1 VAGPRQAKRVIW
13 YQLPPRGFW
22 VWACGGLSVFDAVI
36 IAAWTALNVIY
47 VWQRVAFI
55 VPLFKC
61 ALRFIWACRAML
73 QAADACH
80 IPVCE
85 HGTQQQTRV
94 FDCAV
99 CVLIF
104 LFIFCSHHAYPA
116 AVFQAC
122 GSDYMVTNHMSCMAF
137 ARADGCI
144 VLAAAAAA
152 LGLFPDWNTWQVMLA
167 ACAPFPSLLAVR
179 TALRHADGG
188 VLRE

>member
-1 VAGPRQAKRVIW
+1 MAGPRQAKRVIW

-104 LFIFCSHHAYPA
+104 LFIFCSHLVVVDDRSRVVMPTLLLCFRLVVVTIWSLITCRAWHLLELMVALCWRQRRPHWVCSRTGTPGRSCWPRA
-116 AVFQAC
+116 PPSQA
-122 GSDYMVTNHMSCMAF
+122 
-137 ARADGCI
+137 
-144 VLAAAAAA
+144 
-152 LGLFPDWNTWQVMLA
+152 
-167 ACAPFPSLLAVR
+167 SLL
-179 TALRHADGG
+179 
-188 VLRE
+188 